1 MGFKGSKD
9 ENWFAGNCAVNV
21 TSWFACR
28 LYFCAWAN
36 TYFHVGHIHG
46 EKMGEMGRLEVC
58 VSVKCPEGIGWYT
71 FIHLPFQV
79 ATILVQFAKGTFW
92 PTICHMV
99 FAHQFSFC
107 ICKLSGRY
115 ENRILLNYLTL
126 NSQCV
131 CTLTG
136 YKSCIKQCQMI
147 LTIKCFS
154 HKLSIPAFKGLQPKG
169 SVRALW

>member
-99 FAHQFSFC
+99 FAHQFSFF

-115 ENRILLNYLTL
+115 ENRITILHLIVNVFVHSLA
-126 NSQCV
+126 
-131 CTLTG
+131 
-136 YKSCIKQCQMI
+136 IKAA
-147 LTIKCFS
+147 S
-154 HKLSIPAFKGLQPKG
+154 N
-169 SVRALW
+169 SVRWFWQSNAFPINCPFQPLRDSNQKAA